1 MIKLKAIL
9 AKWLRKLAN
18 LLNPEIRINDAT
30 APFPL
35 PLYETSHNLQK
46 VSIKLDYP
54 SYVYNQHPNFEA
66 VVRNNL
72 AHKVAE
78 VLVSGDAMKLTKQNE
93 GCNVSFI
100 AEIKILSPY
109 G

>member
-1 MIKLKAIL
+1 MKLKAIL

-18 LLNPEIRINDAT
+18 HLNPEIRINDAT

-35 PLYETSHNLQK
+35 PLHETSHNLQK

-54 SYVYNQHPNFEA
+54 GYVCNQHPNFE
-66 VVRNNL
+66 VIVRDNL

-100 AEIKILSPY
+100 AEIKVLSPY